1 MGATGLPLL
10 YSAILLALC
19 VSYIQGTY
27 HRKNTVIPLIYSALC
42 HIIIYKQKEMTN
54 VNYKREVTAFFVQ
67 LKCVQVKKT
76 KNLYDEIVTELP
88 ITTDNGEQ

>member
-10 YSAILLALC
+10 YSALLLALC

-27 HRKNTVIPLIYSALC
+27 HRKNTVIPFIYSALR

-54 VNYKREVTAFFVQ
+54 VNYKREVTAFFVH

-76 KNLYDEIVTELP
+76 KNLYDEIVTG
-88 ITTDNGEQ
+88 TSHHDRQR